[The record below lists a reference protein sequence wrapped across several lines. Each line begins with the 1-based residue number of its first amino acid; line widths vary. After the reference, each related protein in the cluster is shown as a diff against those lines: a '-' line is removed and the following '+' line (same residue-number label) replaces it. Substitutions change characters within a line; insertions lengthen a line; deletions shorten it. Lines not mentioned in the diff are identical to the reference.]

1 MDTDKDGQI
10 SFEEFYNH
18 HLKLNGLSIWKAKH
32 LDDQIAKDLI
42 QVKNCKDRDR
52 L

>member
-18 HLKLNGLSIWKAKH
+18 HLKLNGLKI
-32 LDDQIAKDLI
+32 ITEDLVERI
-42 QVKNCKDRDR
+42 NHG
-52 L
+52 LF